1 MLSPSI
7 KIVNEI
13 ANLIKE
19 ENLRGKDRIPTSE
32 FFIKRCASTFNK
44 TADEIRYYLEQLR
57 ETHYIFIFNI
67 VSADP
72 TLFVQAVD
80 GYVFSEIS
88 VLNELKHYTESKL
101 TQVYESTFYKKK
113 TGFQI
118 LRELYPRTKEYNNTN
133 LGRALNESH
142 MVEEYIK
149 QVSSNAFEFT
159 ESWKKEKLYKLYREE
174 EEAAMADSKSGNDAG
189 SMRNDYKNLKEPN
202 SKWAR
207 AVRQFS
213 VKFLIRI
220 HFRKYEFDVVKKL
233 ILSGKIYDIEDMIYI
248 RNCIL
253 DLEKFLDKDPILNY
267 HLEKMTDLRRICQAK
282 INISRKSVFGK
293 N

>member
-1 MLSPSI
+1 
-7 KIVNEI
+7 
-13 ANLIKE
+13 
-19 ENLRGKDRIPTSE
+19 
-32 FFIKRCASTFNK
+32 
-44 TADEIRYYLEQLR
+44 
-57 ETHYIFIFNI
+57 
-67 VSADP
+67 
-72 TLFVQAVD
+72 VD

-88 VLNELKHYTESKL
+88 VLNELKHYTESRL

-118 LRELYPRTKEYNNTN
+118 LRELYPRAKEYNNTN

-174 EEAAMADSKSGNDAG
+174 EDAAYADSKTGYDAG

-202 SKWAR
+202 SKWAK

-248 RNCIL
+248 RNSIL
-253 DLEKFLDKDPILNY
+253 ELEKFLDKDPILNY

-282 INISRKSVFGK
+282 INVSRKSVFGK